1 MSQNTIYT
9 RLQLKYDSYT
19 NWTTV
24 NPTLLS
30 GEVAIAKLVNDVTI
44 PVNEQKNAP
53 VLFKV
58 GPGAFNDLPWASALA
73 ADVYAWAKQTEEEFT
88 TWVNARIQHPV
99 LSVVDP
105 DVATKKFITKIEVSD
120 HTITVTRS
128 NVDWADVENKPDFDA
143 AYKKLQTAYTAEGST
158 VKTVTK
164 VEQNANGEVE
174 VTYADIAFPVTDISG
189 KKDKQEKYTAEG
201 STVKTITKVEQNENG
216 EVAVTYEDITFP
228 TRVANAD
235 EADKVKEALTITVGG
250 TDVVF
255 DGSEAKT
262 ANVDTAIATGLG
274 RVHTHKVGD
283 GLKQSATGGLDCDVL
298 TELNLD
304 FVDDG
309 THVKLVDKNDNS
321 KVIAQFAT
329 ADFVKDS
336 FLENVTYTEADHNL
350 TFTFIDN
357 SDNKQDI
364 VVPLAGL
371 VDVYTF
377 KAGNVID
384 VETVNGETTI
394 SHETVAAPT
403 ETAGAGRKYLTGVTT
418 DGYGHITGFTTATEV
433 DQDLTHDHDDDY
445 KAIQTPVSGKELTG
459 AKVLESLTQDAQ
471 GVIAY
476 ETRDLTP
483 ADIGAKAVQ
492 TAKEFA
498 GATNKTVTGVTQ
510 NENGEVEVTYGDIAF
525 PEAIKASGSALIAEE
540 VDNIV
545 TIHKGAQLSEDHKL
559 SNTEDTAIT
568 LAKIAKT
575 GSIYDVLE
583 GANVSTGSGDT
594 GTLYLI
600 FNCGSATT
608 VI

>member
-128 NVDWADVENKPDFDA
+128 NVDWTDVENKPDFDA
-143 AYKKLQTAYTAEGST
+143 AYKKLQTAYTAKGSKI
-158 VKTVTK
+158 KTITK
-164 VEQNANGEVE
+164 VEQNANGEVA
-174 VTYADIAFPVTDISG
+174 VTYEDIAFPAPVDISG
-189 KKDKQEKYTAEG
+189 KKDLQTKVEKTG
-201 STVKTITKVEQNENG
+201 STVKTITKVEQNEQG
-216 EVAVTYEDITFP
+216 VVDVTFEEIAFP

-235 EADKVKEALTITVGG
+235 EADKVKAALTINVGG
-250 TDVVF
+250 DEVVF
-255 DGSEAKT
+255 DGSAAQT
-262 ANVDTAIATGLG
+262 ANVDAAIATGLG
-274 RVHTHKVGD
+274 RVHTHTVGD
-283 GLKQSATGGLDCDVL
+283 GLKQSATGGLDCEVL
-298 TELNLD
+298 TELNLKFKD
-304 FVDDG
+304 ENGFM
-309 THVKLVDKNDNS
+309 KLVDATS
-321 KVIAQFAT
+321 GAEVASFGT

-336 FLENVTYTEADHNL
+336 FLENVVYTEADHNL
-350 TFTFIDN
+350 TFTFVDN

-377 KAGNVID
+377 KAGSLID
-384 VETVNGETTI
+384 VETVDGETTI

-433 DQDLTHDHDDDY
+433 DQDLTHNHDNAY
-445 KAIQTPVSGKELTG
+445 KAIQAPVSGKVLTG

-476 ETRDLTP
+476 ETRELTP

-545 TIHKGAQLSEDHKL
+545 TIRKGAQLSEDHKL